1 LAKRHVNLIL
11 PMEDKIKTSSSSS
24 SESDFDFS
32 NFIPV
37 TNHDHKLV
45 SFTKSKYLRFTRTTI
60 RNKILLELEKPQMM
74 TDEQSF
80 DYSLP

>member
-1 LAKRHVNLIL
+1 
-11 PMEDKIKTSSSSS
+11 MEDKIKTSSSSS

-45 SFTKSKYLRFTRTTI
+45 SFTKSKYLRSTSTKSRK
-60 RNKILLELEKPQMM
+60 KILKEIEKPTSI
-74 TDEQSF
+74 TDEQSS

>member
-1 LAKRHVNLIL
+1 
-11 PMEDKIKTSSSSS
+11 MEDKIKTSSSSS

-45 SFTKSKYLRFTRTTI
+45 SFTKSKYLRSTSTKSRK
-60 RNKILLELEKPQMM
+60 KILKE
-74 TDEQSF
+74 
-80 DYSLP
+80 

>member
-1 LAKRHVNLIL
+1 
-11 PMEDKIKTSSSSS
+11 MEDKIKTETTSSSS

-45 SFTKSKYLRFTRTTI
+45 SFTKSKYLRSES
-60 RNKILLELEKPQMM
+60 KKV
-74 TDEQSF
+74 S
-80 DYSLP
+80 